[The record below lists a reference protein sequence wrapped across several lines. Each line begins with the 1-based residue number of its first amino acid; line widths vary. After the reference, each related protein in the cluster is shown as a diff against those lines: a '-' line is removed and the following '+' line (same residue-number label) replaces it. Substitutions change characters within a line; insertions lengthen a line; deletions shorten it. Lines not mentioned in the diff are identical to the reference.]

1 MATELD
7 DSTRHAI
14 RVALED
20 LNAAFTYHL
29 DHGEV
34 DALVALFT
42 EDAVYTHGPRCSNGR
57 AEIAALLRR
66 RSAAGPR
73 TARHIY
79 SGLRFTIESTRRA
92 TGTSVCLSFAADG
105 LPPLPATPFLVAD
118 FEDVY
123 ACGDDGRWRFAARR
137 IERIFVGP
145 DNPGPVGH
153 GP

>member
-1 MATELD
+1 MAPELD
-7 DSTRHAI
+7 AVTRLAI

-20 LNAAFTYHL
+20 LNAAFAHHL
-29 DHGEV
+29 DHGEI

-42 EDAVYTHGPRCSNGR
+42 EDAVYTHGPRRSSGR
-57 AEIAALLRR
+57 AEIRALFDK

-73 TARHIY
+73 TARHLY
-79 SGLRFTIESTRRA
+79 SGLRFAIESAHRA

-105 LPPLPATPFLVAD
+105 RPPLPATPFLVAD

-123 ACGDDGRWRFAARR
+123 VCGDDGCWRFAARH

-153 GP
+153 AR